1 MPKQRTYF
9 KWEIPTSVVE
19 IVKTICADYDRRERM
34 IKHSSITG
42 AVLDRYIEL
51 NAIIDKALESVETG
65 IRRNLLE
72 DVQRGRGYDFSAAS
86 PFIAKNTYYQRK
98 RKLIH
103 DIALGLSL
111 IP

>member
-19 IVKTICADYDRRERM
+19 IVKTVCADYDRRERM

-42 AVLDRYIEL
+42 VVLDRYIEL
-51 NAIIDKALESVETG
+51 NAVIDKALESVEVG

-72 DVQRGRGYDFSAAS
+72 DIQRGRGYDFSQAS
-86 PFIAKNTYYQRK
+86 PFVAKNTYYQRK

-103 DIALGLSL
+103 DIALGLAL